1 MSSRLSPGRQREKCL
16 IVCADDFGRDVA
28 VIYVHPA
35 VGPAALIPD
44 YRHAEELVALMSPRV
59 RRLVAELGLGLA
71 NYRDLARPS

>member
-1 MSSRLSPGRQREKCL
+1 MRRL

-35 VGPAALIPD
+35 VGPAAAIPD
-44 YRHAEELVALMSPRV
+44 YHHAEELAALMSPRV

-71 NYRDLARPS
+71 NYRDLAQPPWLDRARPAG